1 MSSTHKTGGISL
13 LSLFR
18 SGIRFLE
25 RLMKNFVIQ
34 FKWWIKSLND
44 RHSSIHRWRLS
55 GPYHPNNEYAINLI
69 ITLFYVV
76 ILAPLLLI
84 WVILKSI

>member
-1 MSSTHKTGGISL
+1 MSSSHKTSSISL

-25 RLMKNFVIQ
+25 RFMKNFVIQ
-34 FKWWIKSLND
+34 FKWWITSLNK
-44 RHSSIHRWRLS
+44 RHLSIHRWIVS
-55 GPYHPNNEYAINLI
+55 GHHHPANEVAIKLI
-69 ITLFYVV
+69 ITLIYVV
-76 ILAPLLLI
+76 ILAPLLII